1 MILNDLIRFSKI
13 SVRHKPE
20 VTWPKSALYKLHYY
34 KPHHYHNQ
42 HNQNPLIYTNHLF
55 QKLVFANSLVKIWFE
70 KNCYWSFSLAIVY
83 PKFVI
88 HSEG

>member
-20 VTWPKSALYKLHYY
+20 VTWPKSPLYKLYYY

-42 HNQNPLIYTNHLF
+42 HNQNPLSILTTLF
-55 QKLVFANSLVKIWFE
+55 KNWSLQIPWSKYELKKI
-70 KNCYWSFSLAIVY
+70 
-83 PKFVI
+83 VI
-88 HSEG
+88 DPSE